1 MTGGPQAGITT
12 ALTELT
18 LILTQLGFRVLLVP
32 ESATVMKKGGTQIT
46 TGKMDFAEAVKIQ
59 MNIMKLQMALEDIF
73 IEIAQTGDK

>member
-46 TGKMDFAEAVKIQ
+46 TGKMDFAEAVKI
-59 MNIMKLQMALEDIF
+59 
-73 IEIAQTGDK
+73 